1 MKQLKWS
8 NSNEAVQMNG
18 KKGNSSSEVQERERE
33 RETERE
39 RKRDRR
45 LK

>member
-33 RETERE
+33 TERE
-39 RKRDRR
+39 RTRDRR
-45 LK
+45 QK